1 MANVITW
8 FEIPVKNFQRAS
20 DFYGKVLDGPI
31 QPIDQPGAMMPTIKN
46 YGFLPG
52 SGDQTEVGGAIVEGE
67 GYEPS
72 QEGSTVYLN
81 GGDDLSGALSRVE
94 EAGGKV
100 IVPKTAIG
108 ENGFMAQF
116 IDTEGNRVA
125 LHSQS

>member
-31 QPIDQPGAMMPTIKN
+31 QPIDNAGAMMPTIKN

-52 SGDQTEVGGAIVEGE
+52 SSDQTEVGGAIVEGE

-72 QEGSTVYLN
+72 QAGSTVYLN
-81 GGDDLSGALSRVE
+81 GGDDLSTPLSRVE

-116 IDTEGNRVA
+116 IDTEGSRVA
-125 LHSQS
+125 LHSMS